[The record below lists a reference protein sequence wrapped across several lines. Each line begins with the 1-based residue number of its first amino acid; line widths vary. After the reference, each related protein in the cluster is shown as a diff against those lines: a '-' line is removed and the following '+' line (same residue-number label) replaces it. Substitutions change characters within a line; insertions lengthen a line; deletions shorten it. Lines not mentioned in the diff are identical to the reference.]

1 MSHRKTR
8 AQVGQKPTINHHQ
21 AAVDQSHLNPL
32 HIHRPNRIHH
42 EQAHRNHQHPPLQSR
57 LHRRRPLRNRPFD
70 RQAKERAKRETH
82 VRRDDDRNRG
92 RELDLG
98 REITTEP
105 ATRAAATVL
114 VERDATRGHLA
125 RRIVAAIALDR
136 DPDPSRRMPEND
148 TNNNHKIKLLR
159 TYNYFSFCF
168 FNTCLYYVIDCFNFK
183 NKFYRLYKT
192 LIYIN
197 IFLFFDSYK

>member
-8 AQVGQKPTINHHQ
+8 AQAGQKPTINHHQ
-21 AAVDQSHLNPL
+21 AAVDQIHPNPL
-32 HIHRPNRIHH
+32 HRHRLSRIHH
-42 EQAHRNHQHPPLQSR
+42 EQAHRNQQHLHHPLRSR
-57 LHRRRPLRNRPFD
+57 LRHRRRPLRNRPFD
-70 RQAKERAKRETH
+70 RRAKERAKRETH

-92 RELDLG
+92 RELDLD

-136 DPDPSRRMPEND
+136 GPDPSRRMPEND

-168 FNTCLYYVIDCFNFK
+168 SFFNTCLYYVIDCFNFK
-183 NKFYRLYKT
+183 NNFY
-192 LIYIN
+192 
-197 IFLFFDSYK
+197 